1 MVEIIAAAVLGAGV
15 ALFIYFHS
23 KRPVLEVRRSAPEP
37 NQFKERIEV
46 QNHSQS
52 TYSYRVGVRDKYLK
66 WANGLKIITLP
77 PGGASGVILDEVIDD
92 LPYNYIEI
100 ECVGWLPSWLLSARP
115 SLKIVYKRKLEEI
128 G

>member
-15 ALFIYFHS
+15 ALFIYFHG
-23 KRPVLEVRRSAPEP
+23 KRPMLEVRRSKPEP
-37 NQFKERIEV
+37 KRFKERIEV

-52 TYSYRVGVRDKYLK
+52 TYSYRIGVRDKYLK
-66 WANGLKIITLP
+66 WSNEQKIITLP
-77 PGGASGVILDEVIDD
+77 PGAASGVILDEVIDY
-92 LPYNYIEI
+92 LPYDHIEI